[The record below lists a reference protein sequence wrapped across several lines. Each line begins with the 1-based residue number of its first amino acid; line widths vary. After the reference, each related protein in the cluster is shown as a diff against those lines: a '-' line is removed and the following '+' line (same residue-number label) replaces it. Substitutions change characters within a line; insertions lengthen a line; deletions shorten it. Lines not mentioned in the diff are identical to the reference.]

1 MTMFPQEPHEQ
12 VGGCTTNQTQITEST
27 SSQAR
32 VRGDY
37 YRPFLSTGHDC
48 LSRVQTLA
56 GTAGR
61 YVGTRESPFPFTNRN
76 EAKVCGLSNRV
87 CGCTEGAG
95 QRTLD
100 RTYERT
106 QPYWNKCIRDTYQ
119 CQAFWPGKGFRPS
132 LAPKRNSALISIPL
146 KGMGLPAPVVK
157 KNSLFASRNT
167 HNGITNLAG
176 SSLIIRSGSMP
187 VALE

>member
-1 MTMFPQEPHEQ
+1 MLASDAPNPVERERLLSYGGPMTMFPQEPHEQ
-12 VGGCTTNQTQITEST
+12 VGGCTTNQTQTTEST
-27 SSQAR
+27 HSQAR

-37 YRPFLSTGHDC
+37 YRPFLATGHGC
-48 LSRVQTLA
+48 LARVQALA

-76 EAKVCGLSNRV
+76 EAKGCGLSNRV

-106 QPYWNKCIRDTYQ
+106 QPDWNKGIRETYP
-119 CQAFWPGKGFRPS
+119 CQAFWPGKGFCPS
-132 LAPKRNSALISIPL
+132 LAPKGTAL
-146 KGMGLPAPVVK
+146 
-157 KNSLFASRNT
+157 
-167 HNGITNLAG
+167 
-176 SSLIIRSGSMP
+176 SSQSPRRGWDFPRRLLIIAVSK
-187 VALE
+187 